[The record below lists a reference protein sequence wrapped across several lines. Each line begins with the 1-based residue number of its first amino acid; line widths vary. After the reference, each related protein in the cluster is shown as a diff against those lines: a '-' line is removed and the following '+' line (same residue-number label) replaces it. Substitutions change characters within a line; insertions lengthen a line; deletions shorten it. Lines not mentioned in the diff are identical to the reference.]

1 MSPVHE
7 VEQDR
12 FGWGYAQLGEL
23 ILRWWGMPEEV
34 QAAARCHHWPE
45 FSLKSKKLTKPTWM
59 AVCCVS
65 LADYLSSRSGWAAM
79 GRAGFVPP
87 NPQVFEVLGI
97 DADLLAVLWQQ
108 LYAVLDAAT
117 QLK

>member
-1 MSPVHE
+1 MIELSPVHE

-87 NPQVFEVLGI
+87 DPQSF
-97 DADLLAVLWQQ
+97 
-108 LYAVLDAAT
+108 
-117 QLK
+117 